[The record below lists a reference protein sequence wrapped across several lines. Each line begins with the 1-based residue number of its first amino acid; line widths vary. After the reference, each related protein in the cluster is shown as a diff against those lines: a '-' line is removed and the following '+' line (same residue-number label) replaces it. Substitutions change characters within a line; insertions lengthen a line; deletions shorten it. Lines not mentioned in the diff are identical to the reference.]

1 MMAKLPHLSEVR
13 LEQLRAEVEK
23 NIDRYRGN
31 GFADLIREPGWS
43 IDIDLDLDPT
53 ELQLLDGSDNRA
65 ATDLNNS
72 RIVARVLR
80 DLSPSLANEERI
92 WVRLSHVEAFS
103 YCRDR
108 WLRGLQD
115 PQAVTDAV
123 RLHLFSRT
131 RTGVRDDHAISRL
144 WWNGYIAR
152 YCYPQ
157 DPDRGLELLLTT
169 ADVRQALVE
178 RPWLT
183 IRRRLAT
190 GVFRSMEND
199 SFVLSSGRSFR
210 EFMKA
215 INLLGG
221 GIVFEAMTDTEIDA
235 FLTRCSA
242 QAATELATSATAKL

>member
-1 MMAKLPHLSEVR
+1 MAKLPHLSEVR

-23 NIDRYRGN
+23 DIDRYRGN
-31 GFADLIREPGWS
+31 GFADLVREPGWS
-43 IDIDLDLDPT
+43 IDIDLDLDLT

-72 RIVARVLR
+72 RIVARVLKE
-80 DLSPSLANEERI
+80 LSPSLANEERI

-108 WLRGLQD
+108 WLKGLED
-115 PQAVTDAV
+115 PQAVADAV
-123 RLHLFSRT
+123 RLHFFART
-131 RTGVRDDHAISRL
+131 QTGLRDDHAISRL
-144 WWNGYIAR
+144 WWNAYIAR
-152 YCYPQ
+152 HSYPH

-169 ADVRQALVE
+169 ADVRSNLVE
-178 RPWLT
+178 RIWLT
-183 IRRRLAT
+183 GRRKLAT
-190 GVFRSMEND
+190 GVFRSMESD
-199 SFVLSSGRSFR
+199 TFVLSSERSFR

-242 QAATELATSATAKL
+242 QAAADLAASAAAKL